1 MARIHNYIGRETVLK
16 RKWLDI
22 MIDSE
27 LVEESQGMASTR
39 RKLVVNRLWTD
50 NTIGSGIVPYR
61 IRHSPTSFTIQAHT
75 VTTSNRDCQ
84 TSRCGALV

>member
-61 IRHSPTSFTIQAHT
+61 NSAF
-75 VTTSNRDCQ
+75 SNQFYD
-84 TSRCGALV
+84 TGAYRYDQ